1 MRKSLTGYILWALLL
16 GTAFLSPGMIALAIV
31 PLSLL
36 ALAMLVDPPREVRV
50 RRKLSRREIR
60 LGEEVE
66 IRVEVTVERGI
77 GLVVVRDP
85 LPKNAALTSGN
96 NVRVFFKGLKP
107 LKVNYTYRIRPMLR
121 GFYTLPRSEVTTRN
135 PLGTRY
141 IWGLYGEELRLRAV
155 PKVIRTVPIAET
167 RRKAKISVPE
177 TSFSIRGPISTDFK
191 EIRDYQTGDPMKLI
205 NWKATARMGQVLVN
219 EFEREGKKTI
229 LFIVDAREAMKIGT
243 ESESPY
249 EHAMNLVASMAH
261 RFLRKDYHVGLYL
274 LGAKKFLPPAT
285 GPRQLHTMVRTM
297 MDFERVQT
305 EEESFADAVE
315 RLKRILVQYTPL
327 VIYVSNVLDRTAGE
341 TKKGILTVMAVH
353 RGKSRPVVV
362 DISVYPTLDPR
373 TGTLIEME
381 KRAITSE
388 LENTGAYVVRW
399 LPGREEIGEVL
410 SRLLGEI
417 R

>member
-77 GLVVVRDP
+77 GLVVIRDP

-96 NVRVFFKGLKP
+96 NVGVFFKGLKP

-219 EFEREGKKTI
+219 EFEKEGKKTI

>member
-1 MRKSLTGYILWALLL
+1 MRKSLMGYALWALVL
-16 GTAFLSPGMIALAIV
+16 GTAFLSPGMIALAVV

-36 ALAMLVDPPREVRV
+36 ALAVLVDPPGGVRV
-50 RRKLSRREIR
+50 ERRLSRREIR

-66 IRVEVTVERGI
+66 VRVEVTVKRGV

-85 LPKNAALTSGN
+85 LPKNVALTSGN
-96 NVRVFFKGLKP
+96 NVGVFFKGLKP
-107 LKVNYTYRIRPMLR
+107 LKASYTYRIRPMLR
-121 GFYTLPRSEVTTRN
+121 GFYRLPRSEVTTRN
-135 PLGTRY
+135 PLGIRY
-141 IWGLYGEELRLRAV
+141 LWGVYGEELRFRAV
-155 PKVIRTVPIAET
+155 PRIVRAVPIAET
-167 RRKAKISVPE
+167 RREARISVPE
-177 TSFSIRGPISTDFK
+177 TSFSIRGPISTDFR

-205 NWKATARMGQVLVN
+205 NWKATARIGRVLVN
-219 EFEREGKKTI
+219 EFEREGKKTV
-229 LFIVDAREAMKIGT
+229 LFVVDAREAMKIGI

-261 RFLRKDYHVGLYL
+261 RFLRKDYHMGLYL

-305 EEESFADAVE
+305 EEESFADAIK

-341 TKKGILTVMAVH
+341 TRRGLLTMMAIH

-362 DISVYPTLDPR
+362 DVSVYPALDPK

-388 LENTGAYVVRW
+388 LENTGAYIVRW
-399 LPGREEIGEVL
+399 LPGREDIGEVL
-410 SRLLGEI
+410 SKLLGEI

>member
-1 MRKSLTGYILWALLL
+1 MRKRLMGYILWALLL
-16 GTAFLSPGMIALAIV
+16 GTAFLSPGMIGLAIV

-50 RRKLSRREIR
+50 RRRLSRREIR

-66 IRVEVTVERGI
+66 IRVEVAVEKGL

-85 LPKNAALTSGN
+85 LPKNAALTGGN
-96 NVRVFFKGLKP
+96 NVGVFFKGLRP
-107 LKVNYTYRIRPMLR
+107 LKAGYAYRIRPMLR
-121 GFYTLPRSEVTTRN
+121 GVYTLPRSEVTTRN

-155 PKVIRTVPIAET
+155 PRVIRAVPVAEM

-177 TSFSIRGPISTDFK
+177 TSFSIRGPLSTDFK
-191 EIRDYQTGDPMKLI
+191 EIRDYRTGDPVKLI
-205 NWKATARMGQVLVN
+205 NWKATARMGRVLVN
-219 EFEREGKKTI
+219 EFEREGKKTV
-229 LFIVDAREAMKIGT
+229 LFIVDARDGMKIGH

-285 GPRQLHTMVRTM
+285 GPRQLHTIVKTM

-305 EEESFADAVE
+305 EEESFSDAVE
-315 RLKRILVQYTPL
+315 RLKRILVQYSPL
-327 VIYVSNVLDRTAGE
+327 VIYVSNVLERTSGE
-341 TKKGILTVMAVH
+341 TKRGVLTVMAVH

-362 DISVYPTLDPR
+362 DISVYPTLDPK

-381 KRAITSE
+381 KRAIMAE
-388 LENTGAYVVRW
+388 LEGTGAYVVRW

-417 R
+417 G

>member
-96 NVRVFFKGLKP
+96 NVGVFFKGLKP

-219 EFEREGKKTI
+219 EFEKEGKKTI

>member
-1 MRKSLTGYILWALLL
+1 MRKSLMGYILWALLL
-16 GTAFLSPGMIALAIV
+16 GTAFLSPGMIGLAIV

-50 RRKLSRREIR
+50 KRKLSRREVR

-66 IRVEVTVERGI
+66 IRVEVTAEKGL
-77 GLVVVRDP
+77 GLVVVKDP

-96 NVRVFFKGLKP
+96 NVGVFFKGLKP
-107 LKVNYTYRIRPMLR
+107 LKAGYTYKIRPMLR

-155 PKVIRTVPIAET
+155 PKVIRAVPIAET

-191 EIRDYQTGDPMKLI
+191 EIRDYQTGDPVKLI
-205 NWKATARMGQVLVN
+205 NWKATARIGRVLVN
-219 EFEREGKKTI
+219 EFEREGKKTV
-229 LFIVDAREAMKIGT
+229 LFIVDAREGMKIGP

-285 GPRQLHTMVRTM
+285 GPRQLHTIVKTM
-297 MDFERVQT
+297 MDFERVKT
-305 EEESFADAVE
+305 EEESFSDAVE
-315 RLKRILVQYTPL
+315 RLKRILVQYSPL
-327 VIYVSNVLDRTAGE
+327 VIYVSNVLERTSGE
-341 TKKGILTVMAVH
+341 TRRGVLTVMAVH

-381 KRAITSE
+381 KRAIMAE
-388 LENTGAYVVRW
+388 LEGTGAYVARW
-399 LPGREEIGEVL
+399 LPGSEEIGEVL
-410 SRLLGEI
+410 SKLLGEI